1 VSAPRGVLLINLGT
15 PDAPRPPEVRRYLR
29 EFLSDP
35 RVIDLPPVARA
46 LLVEGWILPTRP
58 RRTAA
63 AYSKV
68 WSDAG
73 SPLLVHG
80 QALRAALE
88 RRLGARFS
96 VALGMRYG
104 RPSLGE
110 ALRRL
115 EERGVRDV
123 IALPLFPQY
132 SSAATGSALAAL
144 FAEPAAARL
153 RRITALGPFYDDPG
167 FARAWR
173 DVAAPALAAFRA
185 DHVLFSYHGLPER
198 QIRAAD
204 PTASLAQRAGGERRP
219 SNASFAQ
226 RAGGERRPSNASFA
240 QRAGGERRPSGG
252 HCLASAD
259 CCARP
264 SDVHRT
270 CYRAQCYATTA
281 ALVAALGLDAART
294 STAFQSRL
302 GRTPWIRPYTDH
314 MLPELAAAGVRRL
327 AIACPS
333 FVADCLETVE
343 EIGIRA
349 REQWRALGG
358 EELLLVECPN
368 AHPTWVEAVARLV
381 LHTNG
386 TAASARDAATTPD
399 ASASDTETPAT

>member
-1 VSAPRGVLLINLGT
+1 MTTPRGVLLINLGT
-15 PDAPRPPEVRRYLR
+15 PDAARPREVRRYLR

-35 RVIDLPPVARA
+35 RVIDLPPLSRT

-63 AYSKV
+63 AYAKV
-68 WSDAG
+68 WSEAG
-73 SPLLVHG
+73 SPLLVHS

-88 RRLGARFS
+88 ARLGAGFA

-104 RPSLGE
+104 QPSLGD

-115 EERGVRDV
+115 EERGVREV
-123 IALPLFPQY
+123 VALPLFPQY
-132 SSAATGSALAAL
+132 SSAATASALAAL

-153 RRITALGPFYDDPG
+153 RQILALEPFYNDPG
-167 FARAWR
+167 FIRAWR
-173 DVAAPALAAFRA
+173 DVAAPALAEFRP

-204 PTASLAQRAGGERRP
+204 R
-219 SNASFAQ
+219 
-226 RAGGERRPSNASFA
+226 
-240 QRAGGERRPSGG
+240 SGA
-252 HCLASAD
+252 HCLAGAD

-264 SDVHRT
+264 SPAHRH
-270 CYRAQCYATTA
+270 CYRAQCFATTA
-281 ALVAALGLDAART
+281 ALVAAVGLDAART
-294 STAFQSRL
+294 STSFQSRL

-314 MLPELAAAGVRRL
+314 VLPELAAAGVRRL
-327 AIACPS
+327 AVLCPS

-358 EELLLVECPN
+358 EELLLVDCLN
-368 AHPTWVEAVARLV
+368 AHPTWVEAVAQLV
-381 LHTNG
+381 LHAKG
-386 TAASARDAATTPD
+386 TASSARPAAAIPE